1 MKKRHPI
8 PIKRRKRQC
17 IGWTIF
23 AIICI
28 AVIVLIWRAVGTKKE
43 PSEGKPLSEET
54 TIHPSEFIRPPAAPT
69 ATPATFK
76 ANFTDEEITI
86 AAKTVWGEARGIE
99 SQMEQAAVVWCA
111 LNRYDNGHGES
122 LESIFTEPHQ
132 FHYDESFST
141 VDDYGRDLTALVR
154 DVVGRWEREKNG
166 ETNVGRV
173 LPSEYIY
180 FGGDGTHNYF
190 RDDYNF
196 NGNIWDWSLP
206 NPYEN

>member
-8 PIKRRKRQC
+8 PIKRRKRQR

-23 AIICI
+23 AIVCI
-28 AVIVLIWRAVGTKKE
+28 AVIVLIWRAVGTKEE
-43 PSEGKPLSEET
+43 PPEEKPLSEET
-54 TIHPSEFIRPPAAPT
+54 TIHPSEFIRPPVAPT
-69 ATPATFK
+69 ATSTTFK
-76 ANFTDEEITI
+76 SDFTDEEITM

-99 SQMEQAAVVWCA
+99 SQMEQAAVIWCA
-111 LNRYDNGHGES
+111 LNRYDKNGGS
-122 LESIFTEPHQ
+122 LAEIFTAPHQ
-132 FHYDESFST
+132 FHYDESFQT
-141 VDDYGRDLTALVR
+141 VDDYGRDLTELAM
-154 DVVGRWEREKNG
+154 DVVCRWEREKNG

-196 NGNIWDWSLP
+196 DGNIWDWSLP